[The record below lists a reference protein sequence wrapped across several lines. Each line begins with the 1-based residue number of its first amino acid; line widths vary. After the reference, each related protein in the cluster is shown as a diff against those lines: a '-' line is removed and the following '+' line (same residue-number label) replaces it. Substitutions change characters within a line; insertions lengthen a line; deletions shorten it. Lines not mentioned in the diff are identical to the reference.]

1 MDLTVFYGGTF
12 DPVHNGHLAVARSAR
27 DVLGVTI
34 HLMPAADP
42 PHRAAPGASALQR
55 ARMLDLAVAGE
66 PGMVVDR
73 REVSRGARSYSV
85 DTLREVREQLGAQA
99 PVALLLGADSLL
111 GLASWKEWQT
121 LFTLAHFVVAERIGN
136 NIEARLPPE
145 LQAFTKGR
153 WVATAGEPDIVVD
166 RRELRRDG
174 PSYTIDTLHGLRA
187 ELGDQLPIAWLIGS
201 DSLAALDSWHRW
213 RELFGVAHIL
223 AVERAGS
230 QVDAASLGRH
240 APAVQAEIAPRW
252 RPAEQLQASP
262 SGGFAVLPLPRQRA
276 ESSTE
281 IRRRILAGEPWQ
293 DWVPPPV
300 ATYIDRH
307 RLYAA
312 RPRPPAPL

>member
-85 DTLREVREQLGAQA
+85 DTLREVREQLGAQV

-145 LQAFTKGR
+145 LQAFTQGR
-153 WVATAGEPDIVVD
+153 WVATSD
-166 RRELRRDG
+166 ELRAT
-174 PSYTIDTLHGLRA
+174 PSGRLLRLRQPLHPESASEIRA
-187 ELGDQLPIAWLIGS
+187 RIATGQP
-201 DSLAALDSWHRW
+201 W
-213 RELFGVAHIL
+213 RHLVP
-223 AVERAGS
+223 
-230 QVDAASLGRH
+230 
-240 APAVQAEIAPRW
+240 PAVAA
-252 RPAEQLQASP
+252 
-262 SGGFAVLPLPRQRA
+262 
-276 ESSTE
+276 
-281 IRRRILAGEPWQ
+281 
-293 DWVPPPV
+293 
-300 ATYIDRH
+300 YIDRH
-307 RLYAA
+307 QLYAG
-312 RPRPPAPL
+312 RPASSAPL